1 MEAEDILEER
11 IVECIE
17 QVKEF
22 SEQRKVIV
30 QKIQNAL
37 NNSKLNVSGVTD
49 QESQLT
55 FTPLHGQNLPSE
67 FLLEISIGSR
77 KASFPRCPGPS
88 PSWNISLSLPV
99 ADPKQHLKV

>member
-1 MEAEDILEER
+1 LTIQDFIDVWMEAEDILEER

-49 QESQLT
+49 VK
-55 FTPLHGQNLPSE
+55 
-67 FLLEISIGSR
+67 I
-77 KASFPRCPGPS
+77 
-88 PSWNISLSLPV
+88 
-99 ADPKQHLKV
+99 LKII

>member
-49 QESQLT
+49 VK
-55 FTPLHGQNLPSE
+55 
-67 FLLEISIGSR
+67 I
-77 KASFPRCPGPS
+77 
-88 PSWNISLSLPV
+88 
-99 ADPKQHLKV
+99 LKII